1 MAIDFGSGALPYCIF
16 SDTTGMRR
24 LGVGVGTDVI
34 DLAAAAGTVTSV
46 PPELVTADRLNPLLA
61 AGEAAWTAL
70 RDELSGLVGSGR
82 LDDARRA
89 QDDVTLHLPW
99 DVADYV
105 DFYSSRHHAENL
117 GRIFRP
123 DSPGLPENW
132 LHLPSGYHGR
142 SSTVV
147 VDGTPI
153 RRPKGQVRSSA
164 GLIGFE
170 PTSHLDFELEL
181 GFVVGGRTELGEPVA
196 IEDAA
201 EHLFGVVLMN
211 DWSARDLQAWEYVPL
226 GPFLGKSFATSV
238 SAWVTPMAA
247 LESIRTAGPV
257 QEPAPLPHLRTSELW
272 SWSLDLEVWIRP
284 ARAERSSLVSRVDAA
299 EGLYWNPAQ
308 QLAHLTSNGARLS
321 PGDLFG
327 SGTVSGPTPDQRGS
341 LVELSWD
348 GSDPIAVGDHS
359 RSFLSDGDEVTLR
372 AASRDGRIVL
382 GPVSGTVIPH

>member
-1 MAIDFGSGALPYCIF
+1 MAIDFGPRVLPYCVF
-16 SDTTGMRR
+16 SDTTEIRR
-24 LGVGVGTDVI
+24 LGVGIGTDVI
-34 DLAAAAGTVTSV
+34 DLSVAAAALTSV
-46 PPELVTADRLNPLLA
+46 PPELIEADRLNPLLA
-61 AGEAAWTAL
+61 AGATAWAAV
-70 RDELSGLVGSGR
+70 REELTELVGSGR
-82 LDDARRA
+82 LDEARRA
-89 QDDVTLHLPW
+89 QDDVTLHLAW

-153 RRPKGQVRSSA
+153 RRPKGQVKTST

-170 PTSHLDFELEL
+170 STSRLDLELEL
-181 GFVVGGRTELGEPVA
+181 GFVVGGHTAIGEPVA
-196 IEDAA
+196 IDAAA

-211 DWSARDLQAWEYVPL
+211 DWSARDIQAWEYVPL

-238 SAWVTPMAA
+238 SAWVTPIAA
-247 LESIRTAGPV
+247 LESIRTTGPI
-257 QEPAPLPHLRTSELW
+257 QEPAPLPHLRPSEPW
-272 SWSLDLEVWIRP
+272 SWTLDLEVWIRP
-284 ARAERSSLVSRVDAA
+284 AGAEQSSLVSRVDAA
-299 EGLYWNPAQ
+299 TGLYWNPAQ

-327 SGTVSGPTPDQRGS
+327 SGTVSGPSPDQRGS
-341 LVELSWD
+341 LVELSWG

-359 RSFLSDGDEVTLR
+359 RSFLEDGDEVTLR
-372 AASRDGRIVL
+372 AASGDGKIVL
-382 GPVSGTVIPH
+382 GPVSGTVIPS

>member
-1 MAIDFGSGALPYCIF
+1 MAIDFGSAALPYCVF

-34 DLAAAAGTVTSV
+34 DLAAAAATVTSV

-61 AGEAAWTAL
+61 AGKAAWAAL

-82 LDDARRA
+82 IDDARRA

-164 GLIGFE
+164 GLVRFE
-170 PTSHLDFELEL
+170 PTSRLDFELEL

-238 SAWVTPMAA
+238 SAWVTPIAA
-247 LESIRTAGPV
+247 LESIRTAGPA
-257 QEPAPLPHLRTSELW
+257 QEPVPLPHLRTSALW
-272 SWSLDLEVWIRP
+272 SWTLDLEVWIRP
-284 ARAERSSLVSRVDAA
+284 AGAERSSLVSRVDAA

-348 GSDPIAVGDHS
+348 GSHPIAVGDHS